1 MKRFLLAAAVS
12 VLGLAACE
20 KPIEAPSVAGEC
32 YLMAAQKD
40 GSVKFNRI
48 AEGIKDLEHCAVEIE
63 IVRRRFQSLGST
75 QKEWI
80 GAYSGSFV
88 FVEPEGVL
96 TSTKLDGIRYPA
108 LVRYNDSFVMPGAI
122 VERAPAEP
130 PAKK

>member
-1 MKRFLLAAAVS
+1 MKRLLLAAAAC
-12 VLGLAACE
+12 VLGLAGCE
-20 KPIEAPSVAGEC
+20 KPIEAPSVTGEC
-32 YLMAAQKD
+32 YLMAVQKD

-48 AEGIKDLEHCAVEIE
+48 AEGIKDFEHCAVEIE
-63 IVRRRFQSLGST
+63 QVRRRFLSLGST

-80 GAYSGSFV
+80 GAFQGSFL

-96 TSTKLDGIRYPA
+96 TSTKFDGIRYPA

-122 VERAPAEP
+122 VERPPAET

>member
-1 MKRFLLAAAVS
+1 MKHLLLALGAAA
-12 VLGLAACE
+12 LGLGGCQKA
-20 KPIEAPSVAGEC
+20 IEAPSLAGEC
-32 YLMAAQKD
+32 YLMAEQKD

-48 AEGIKDLEHCAVEIE
+48 AEGIKDFEHCAVEIE
-63 IVRRRFQSLGST
+63 QVRRRFLSLGST

-80 GAYSGSFV
+80 GAYQGSFV

-122 VERAPAEP
+122 VERAPPEA

>member
-1 MKRFLLAAAVS
+1 MQRLLLASAVA
-12 VLGLAACE
+12 VLGLAGCE
-20 KPIEAPSVAGEC
+20 KAIKAPEVAGEC
-32 YLMAAQKD
+32 YLMAPQKD

-48 AEGIKDLEHCAVEIE
+48 AEGVKDLEHCAVEIE
-63 IVRRRFQSLGST
+63 VVRRRFMSLGST

-80 GAYSGSFV
+80 GAFQGSFV

-122 VERAPAEP
+122 VEHPAEA

>member
-1 MKRFLLAAAVS
+1 MKRLFLASAVAA
-12 VLGLAACE
+12 LGLAACE
-20 KPIEAPSVAGEC
+20 KAIKPPEVAGEC

-48 AEGIKDLEHCAVEIE
+48 AEGVKDLEHCAVEIE
-63 IVRRRFQSLGST
+63 VVRRRFMSLGST

-80 GAYSGSFV
+80 GAYQGSFV

-122 VERAPAEP
+122 VERPSEPA
-130 PAKK
+130 AKK

>member
-1 MKRFLLAAAVS
+1 MKRLLLASAVAI
-12 VLGLAACE
+12 LGLAGCE
-20 KPIEAPSVAGEC
+20 KPIKAPEVAGEC
-32 YLMAAQKD
+32 YLMAPQKD

-48 AEGIKDLEHCAVEIE
+48 AEGVKDFEHCAVEIE
-63 IVRRRFQSLGST
+63 VVRRRFMSLGST

-80 GAYSGSFV
+80 GAYQGSFL

-122 VERAPAEP
+122 VERPAEP